1 MGFPLPLPHNSR
13 PPHLSL
19 PSVKKVFRS
28 SFRQIPTLHHSHSSE
43 ISKLQVVSTIHENVT
58 EWSGFL
64 CLPWTQPHSSGWPAA
79 DTILG
84 FGECWGEE
92 HGEADSWDHSSKV
105 VLDYYLLS
113 GANKNHLHY
122 CQWRASR
129 DGTSQKWW
137 QPSKPPSYQI
147 LLVWFLFWFPEVSLS
162 PLAHSLYWV
171 KILESTGNS

>member
-1 MGFPLPLPHNSR
+1 MGFPLPLPHNSP

-28 SFRQIPTLHHSHSSE
+28 SLRQVHQLSLSHSSE
-43 ISKLQVVSTIHENVT
+43 VGKLQVVSTIHENVI

-105 VLDYYLLS
+105 VLDYCLLS
-113 GANKNHLHY
+113 GANRNHLHY
-122 CQWRASR
+122 CQWRTSR

-137 QPSKPPSYQI
+137 EPSKPPSYQT
-147 LLVWFLFWFPEVSLS
+147 LLVSRGITFSPCTLS
-162 PLAHSLYWV
+162 VLGENPGEHW
-171 KILESTGNS
+171 